1 MCKKI
6 KKHLTFKIYCCII
19 CFERKKTV
27 YFFNGFLLLFFEAIK
42 MGQYF
47 TNEKLP
53 SDVRKTECFVL
64 GNKFTFLTDNGVFS
78 KDGLDFGSRLLLE
91 TIPLEEVG
99 GKILDMGCGYGVFGI
114 ILGKLTSANIDM
126 VDVNLRALHLTE
138 RNAKLNGVSNVNVF
152 ESNAYEKISAKY
164 SSIITNPPIRAGK
177 KVVYDIVMNAKDY
190 LNEDGKLFIVI
201 RKEQGAK
208 SLIVDLKKIYTVE
221 VLEKS
226 KGFYIIKCSL

>member
-1 MCKKI
+1 
-6 KKHLTFKIYCCII
+6 
-19 CFERKKTV
+19 
-27 YFFNGFLLLFFEAIK
+27 
-42 MGQYF
+42 MGHYF

-53 SDVRKTECFVL
+53 SDIKKTECFVL

-114 ILGKLTSANIDM
+114 VVGKLTSAHVDM
-126 VDVNLRALHLTE
+126 VDVNLRALHLAE
-138 RNAKLNGVSNVNVF
+138 RNARENHVDNVNIF
-152 ESNAYEKISAKY
+152 ESNVYQNVSSKY

-177 KVVYDIVMNAKDY
+177 QVVYDIVMNAKDY
-190 LNEDGKLFIVI
+190 LEENGKLFLVI

-208 SLIVDLKKIYTVE
+208 SLIVDLETVYTVK
-221 VLEKS
+221 VLEKK
-226 KGFYIIKCSL
+226 KGFFILECTI